1 MEAFFYACVQNNWRS
16 LVTDLMYSNIINGK
30 WLTTKLT
37 GNGIVID
44 IYIKKNKTFTGSLI
58 MGRADNM
65 VIYSVVVRSVL
76 CKLRKN
82 LRRSMLHLFSGKV
95 NVFSAN
101 VCNLFTLHHR
111 FRNTSAGLRWFRK
124 RIILFWDV
132 RRIQRWPVKKGLFSR
147 TRSWWHFLTHGL

>member
-1 MEAFFYACVQNNWRS
+1 
-16 LVTDLMYSNIINGK
+16 MYSNIINGK